1 MYTQVDLNQVC
12 LSNFTGDIIMHSSYK
27 ALEEAVTPL
36 AERLF
41 DQIPIIRRTVTQ
53 VAAHLLLEYRDRY
66 SFFHKLL
73 PLVLT
78 R

>member
-1 MYTQVDLNQVC
+1 
-12 LSNFTGDIIMHSSYK
+12 MHSSYR

-41 DQIPIIRRTVTQ
+41 DQIPLVRKTVIQ
-53 VAAHLLLEYRDRY
+53 VTARLLMEYRDRY

-73 PLVLT
+73 PLILT
-78 R
+78 GYVVFHF

>member
-1 MYTQVDLNQVC
+1 
-12 LSNFTGDIIMHSSYK
+12 MHSSYK

-78 R
+78 RYQISVGIFAVIVVTA